1 VRTRAVIH
9 DASAVI
15 AAEGGVMPDVAPGAR
30 LTHEGAM
37 NVLQAAVARANE
49 LGVPQCIAVTDAAGR
64 LLAFVRMDGS
74 KFLSIRTSLRK
85 AMTAASQ
92 RAPSGQAT
100 HAVDHGAA
108 DHAVRIGLVT
118 GGRLT
123 RLEGGIPIVV
133 DGDLVGAVG
142 VSSGSSEEDVAV
154 AAAGVAAIDGAQR
167 W

>member
-1 VRTRAVIH
+1 MMPVAKGLL
-9 DASAVI
+9 
-15 AAEGGVMPDVAPGAR
+15 AAEGGAMPDVAPGAR
-30 LTHEGAM
+30 LTHEGAL
-37 NVLQAAVARANE
+37 NVLRAAIEKAEE
-49 LGVPQCIAVTDAAGR
+49 LSVPQCIAVTDDGGR
-64 LLAFVRMDGS
+64 LLTFVRMDGA

-100 HAVDHGAA
+100 HSVHHGEG

-123 RLEGGIPIVV
+123 RLEGGLPIVV
-133 DGDLVGAVG
+133 GDDLVGAIG

-154 AAAGVAAIDGAQR
+154 AMAGVAAIAGAKH

>member
-1 VRTRAVIH
+1 MMLVAEGLP
-9 DASAVI
+9 
-15 AAEGGVMPDVAPGAR
+15 AAEGGAMPDVAPGAR
-30 LTHEGAM
+30 LTHEGAL
-37 NVLQAAVARANE
+37 NVLRAAIEKAEE
-49 LGVPQCIAVTDAAGR
+49 LSVPQCIAVTDDGGR
-64 LLAFVRMDGS
+64 LLTFVRMDGA

-100 HAVDHGAA
+100 HSVHHSEG

-123 RLEGGIPIVV
+123 RLEGGLPIVV
-133 DGDLVGAVG
+133 GDDLVGAIG

-154 AAAGVAAIDGAQR
+154 AMAGVAAIAGAKH

>member
-1 VRTRAVIH
+1 
-9 DASAVI
+9 
-15 AAEGGVMPDVAPGAR
+15 MPDVAQGAR

-37 NVLQAAVARANE
+37 NVLRAAIAKADELSVA
-49 LGVPQCIAVTDAAGR
+49 QCIAVTDAGGR
-64 LLAFVRMDGS
+64 LLAFVRMDGA

-100 HAVDHGAA
+100 HVVHDGEGDHGI
-108 DHAVRIGLVT
+108 RIGLVT

-123 RLEGGIPIVV
+123 RLDGGFPIVV
-133 DGDLVGAVG
+133 RDDLVGAIG

-154 AAAGVAAIDGAQR
+154 AEAGVAAIAGAKR